1 MTANDIRKIPCGR
14 RPVWAVFLLIWT
26 LLPVLPSSAHAFEDD
41 KPNQARQKQ
50 YLSLKQDRFHHI
62 IVRVA
67 EQYQVE
73 SELVKAMIRVES
85 GYNANAVSRRG
96 AKGLMQ
102 LMPDTAEAMGVRDC
116 FDPAQNIDA
125 GVRYFNKLKEQFSGN
140 IVLALAAYN
149 AGPARV
155 RKCGGIPQ
163 VGGTR
168 RYIMKVLEFYSAY
181 KQAGRQGAHGPIGRN
196 GHRDRIDFG
205 HLQVDF

>member
-1 MTANDIRKIPCGR
+1 MNITPNDTVRISRGR
-14 RPVWAVFLLIWT
+14 RPVCSVFLVVWM
-26 LLPVLPSSAHAFEDD
+26 LLPVFPSSAHAFEGG
-41 KPNQARQKQ
+41 KP
-50 YLSLKQDRFHHI
+50 KQDRFHRI

-73 SELVKAMIRVES
+73 TELVKAMIQVES
-85 GYNANAVSRRG
+85 GYNANAVSRSG

-102 LMPDTAEAMGVRDC
+102 LMPDTAEALGVRDC

-140 IVLALAAYN
+140 VVLALAAYN

-155 RKCGGIPQ
+155 RKCGGIPEF
-163 VGGTR
+163 GGTR
-168 RYIMKVLEFYSAY
+168 RYIMRVLEFYSAY
-181 KQAGRQGAHGPIGRN
+181 KQADKQGPHGRN
-196 GHRDRIDFG
+196 GHRDRIHLG